1 MKLPRRQFLYL
12 AAGATALPAASRLA
26 MAQTYPT
33 RPVRWIV
40 AFPEGG
46 PTDALARAIGQ
57 RLSER
62 LGQSFVIENEAGGG
76 RNTAVEI
83 VAHAPADGYTLL
95 MIDVTDAINATVYGK
110 LNFNFIRDI
119 APVAGIVRT
128 PFVME
133 VSPSF
138 PAKTITEF
146 IAYAKAN
153 PGKIKMA
160 SGGTG
165 TPTHMCGE
173 MFKLMARVEMLHV
186 PYRLE
191 TPAVTDLIGGKVQVL
206 FGVLPVSIERIKA
219 GEVRPLAVTTATR
232 SEALPNVPTVGEFI
246 FGYEASQWYG
256 IGAPKNTP
264 TEIISKLNNEIN
276 AALADPVMKARIVSN
291 GTSGFPISPAEFA
304 RLVGAETEKW
314 GKVVRAANIKEE

>member
-1 MKLPRRQFLYL
+1 
-12 AAGATALPAASRLA
+12 
-26 MAQTYPT
+26 
-33 RPVRWIV
+33 
-40 AFPEGG
+40 
-46 PTDALARAIGQ
+46 LARVIGQ

-62 LGQSFVIENEAGGG
+62 LGQSFVIENETGGG

-83 VAHAPADGYTLL
+83 VAHAPANGYTLL
-95 MIDVTDAINATVYGK
+95 MIDVTNAINATVYGK

-138 PAKTITEF
+138 PAKTVAEF

-153 PGKIKMA
+153 PGKIKMG

-173 MFKLMARVEMLHV
+173 MFKLMADVEMLHA

-191 TPAVTDLIGGKVQVL
+191 TPAVADLIGGKVQVL

-232 SEALPNVPTVGEFI
+232 SQALPNVPTVGEFV

-264 TEIISKLNNEIN
+264 IEIISKLNNKIN
-276 AALADPVMKARIVSN
+276 AALADPVMEARIFSN